1 MWLLESLG
9 VELKSG
15 VVRAELRLRVV
26 RMQAVLDHSFVKNR
40 KMVAVDTTEGP

>member
-15 VVRAELRLRVV
+15 VVCGT
-26 RMQAVLDHSFVKNR
+26 AVCKPCWIILLSFVER
-40 KMVAVDTTEGP
+40 VVAVDTTVGP

>member
-26 RMQAVLDHSFVKNR
+26 CKLCWIILLSRNR

>member
-15 VVRAELRLRVV
+15 VVRAELRLSAT
-26 RMQAVLDHSFVKNR
+26 QAVLDHHHSF
-40 KMVAVDTTEGP
+40 VAVDTTEGP

>member
-15 VVRAELRLRVV
+15 VVRAELRLSATH
-26 RMQAVLDHSFVKNR
+26 QAVLGWIFHHSFVEKQKDGR
-40 KMVAVDTTEGP
+40 SGYD

>member
-15 VVRAELRLRVV
+15 VVCGT
-26 RMQAVLDHSFVKNR
+26 AVCKPCWIILLSR
-40 KMVAVDTTEGP
+40 EMVAVDTTEGP

>member
-26 RMQAVLDHSFVKNR
+26 ASRCWIILLSR
-40 KMVAVDTTEGP
+40 EMVAVDATEGP